1 MPFTAAQITQ
11 AAVLILLLLNMILLI
26 VRTCR
31 GDSEELL
38 DEQQKMLDELE
49 ERIADIFAR
58 ETEGIRRD
66 IEARLNYDA
75 EENRRNR
82 TEVSE
87 MLERNRDKQEQL
99 IRTVLKDIQE
109 SNKVRLDEIRADI
122 NRKLDSSLNER
133 LDSSFKNVGDQLN
146 RLYESLGELSRLE
159 NGVNSLNRTLSNV
172 KTRGIFG
179 EVQLE
184 RILEDVLPSSLY
196 DKNVITKKKG
206 SGSREAVEFAVR
218 IPEKDGAGGF
228 MYLPVDS
235 KFPMT
240 CFEHI
245 SEASERSDPGE
256 LRKAVKELEM
266 RVRSDARDI
275 MEKYLDPPNTTDF
288 AVMFLPTESLYA
300 EVLRIPG
307 LMDECRSKYHIVI
320 TGPSTAAALL
330 NSLSIGFRYMA
341 VNRDSQNIMKL
352 LSAIK
357 TQYATLSRLIDTAGV
372 RIDSAKKATE
382 ELQHRTDIINR
393 RLSSVE
399 ELDPFEADMLLKGTA
414 AAVTDEVTEDFL
426 D

>member
-1 MPFTAAQITQ
+1 MPITAAQIIQ
-11 AAVLILLLLNMILLI
+11 AAVLILLLLNMLLLI
-26 VRTCR
+26 IRTGR
-31 GDSEELL
+31 GDSKGLPEA
-38 DEQQKMLDELE
+38 QQEMLDELE
-49 ERIADIFAR
+49 ERIAEIYSR
-58 ETEGIRRD
+58 ETGSIRRD
-66 IEARLNYDA
+66 IESRLNYDA

-82 TEVSE
+82 IEVSE